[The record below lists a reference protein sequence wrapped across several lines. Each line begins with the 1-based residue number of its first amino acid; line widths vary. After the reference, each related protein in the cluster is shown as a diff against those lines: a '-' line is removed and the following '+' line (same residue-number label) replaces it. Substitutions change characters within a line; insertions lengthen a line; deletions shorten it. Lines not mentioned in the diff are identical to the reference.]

1 MRACSAGV
9 TVWGFDIAVAAVGL
23 LRCQPDFAGAT
34 AIKVA
39 AATTVTATMQA
50 AGKNT
55 LGVDGFD
62 KTILL

>member
-9 TVWGFDIAVAAVGL
+9 TDWSCDIAVALAGL
-23 LRCQPDFAGAT
+23 LRRNPDFAGPT

-39 AATTVTATMQA
+39 AATTVTATIQT

-55 LGVDGFD
+55 LRVAGFD
-62 KTILL
+62 KVSLL